1 MPDTYLDELQEMLVV
16 TCGVQVSKS
25 TVWHALRSG
34 GFTLKKVHHRTPNTS
49 SALTNLFDSSP
60 VLQQSVQLR
69 RDSNI
74 SQGLA
79 SMMPVNSFLWMKAR
93 SIAGQHTE
101 GAHGLFM
108 ALRLKGRPF
117 LYEVVG
123 K

>member
-25 TVWHALRSG
+25 TVWRALRSG
-34 GFTLKKVHHRTPNTS
+34 GFTLKKVHRRMPNTS

-60 VLQQSVQLR
+60 VLQQSIQLR

-74 SQGLA
+74 LQGLA

-93 SIAGQHTE
+93 SITGQHTE
-101 GAHGLFM
+101 GARGLFV

>member
-16 TCGVQVSKS
+16 TCGVQVSKL

-34 GFTLKKVHHRTPNTS
+34 GFTLKKVCCRTPNTS

-60 VLQQSVQLR
+60 VLQQSIQLR

-93 SIAGQHTE
+93 SITGQHTE
-101 GAHGLFM
+101 GTCGLFV